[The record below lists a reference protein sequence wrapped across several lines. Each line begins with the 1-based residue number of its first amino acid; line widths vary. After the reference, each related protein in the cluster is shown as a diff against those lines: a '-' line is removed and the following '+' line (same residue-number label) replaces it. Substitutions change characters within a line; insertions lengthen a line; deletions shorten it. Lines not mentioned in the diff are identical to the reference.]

1 MNEMNSVSNNYT
13 ENHKISLTLDP
24 MDAPKVEGLNM
35 ADSLKSDNNLMKSKE
50 EVAAQKLD
58 ESYLNDEERKLVD
71 DFSKQIDIT
80 DTNQVLMYG
89 SGAQRNVS
97 SFSESALERV
107 KTQDLGEIGGLL
119 SNLVVELRGFSI
131 DAEKPKGISGFFR
144 KAGNHMVKLQSMHAA
159 AEVNV
164 DKIADVLQNHQI
176 RLLKDIAM
184 LDKMYDVNLDY
195 FRELTMYILAGKKRL
210 QYVRDNDLV
219 KASQQAKESGRP
231 EDAQR
236 ANDLAAMCTR
246 FEKKMHDLELTR
258 VISMQMAP
266 QIRLIQN
273 NDSMMVEK
281 IQSSLVNTIP
291 LWKNQMVLSIGLS
304 NSQQALEAQ
313 RAVTDV
319 TNELLRHNADVL
331 KQGTVQVARESERAI
346 VDIETLKHTNEQ
358 LISTLDEVIQ
368 IQHEGRQ
375 KRLQAEDEMA
385 RIEGELKTKLLELKK

>member
-1 MNEMNSVSNNYT
+1 MSNEVSNDYLAD
-13 ENHKISLTLDP
+13 HKISLTLDP
-24 MDAPKVEGLNM
+24 NDVPKVEGMDMVN
-35 ADSLKSDNNLMKSKE
+35 SLQSGNELKQSEE

-58 ESYLNDEERKLVD
+58 ESSLTDEEKKLVN

-89 SGAQRNVS
+89 SAAQKNVS
-97 SFSESALERV
+97 AFSENALDRV

-119 SNLVVELRGFSI
+119 SNLVVELRGFSL
-131 DAEKPKGISGFFR
+131 DSEKPKGISGFFR
-144 KAGNHMVKLQSMHAA
+144 KAGNQMARIQSMHAA

-164 DKIADVLQNHQI
+164 DKISDVLQNHQI

-184 LDKMYDVNLDY
+184 LDKMYEVNLEY
-195 FRELTMYILAGKKRL
+195 FRELTMYIIAGKKRL
-210 QYVRDNDLV
+210 VNVRETDLPAAME
-219 KASQQAKESGRP
+219 KAKLSGRP
-231 EDAQR
+231 EDAQA
-236 ANDLAAMCTR
+236 ANDLSAMCTR
-246 FEKKMHDLELTR
+246 FEKKLHDLELTR

-291 LWKNQMVLSIGLS
+291 LWKNQMVLSIGLA
-304 NSQQALEAQ
+304 NSQQALDAQ

-319 TNELLRHNADVL
+319 TNDLLRHNADVL
-331 KQGTVQVARESERAI
+331 RQGTVQVARESERAI
-346 VDIETLKHTNEQ
+346 VDIDTLKHTNEQ

-368 IQHEGRQ
+368 IQNDGRQ
-375 KRLQAEDEMA
+375 KRMAAENEMA

>member
-1 MNEMNSVSNNYT
+1 MNEENNTYMS
-13 ENHKISLTLDP
+13 EHKIALTLEPTDV
-24 MDAPKVEGLNM
+24 PKAQGIEMVNT
-35 ADSLKSDNNLMKSKE
+35 LKTQENLKKSE
-50 EVAAQKLD
+50 EEAVAQKLD
-58 ESYLNDEERKLVD
+58 ESTLTVEERKLVD

-80 DTNQVLMYG
+80 DTNQILMYG
-89 SGAQRNVS
+89 SGAQKNVS
-97 SFSESALERV
+97 AFSENALERV

-119 SNLVVELRGFSI
+119 TNLVVELKGFSL
-131 DAEKPKGISGFFR
+131 DAEKPRGISGFFR
-144 KAGNHMVKLQSMHAA
+144 KAGNQLTRIQSMHAS
-159 AEVNV
+159 AEINV
-164 DKIADVLQNHQI
+164 DKIADVLQGHQI

-184 LDKMYDVNLDY
+184 LDRMYEVNLDY

-210 QYVRDNDLV
+210 NYVRENDLP
-219 KASQQAKESGRP
+219 KAMEKARQSGRP
-231 EDAQR
+231 EDAQS

-246 FEKKMHDLELTR
+246 FEKKLHDLELTR

-291 LWKNQMVLSIGLS
+291 LWKNQMVLSIGLA
-304 NSQQALEAQ
+304 NSQQALDAQ

-319 TNELLRHNADVL
+319 TNDLLRHNADVL
-331 KQGTVQVARESERAI
+331 KQGTIQVARESERAI

-368 IQHEGRQ
+368 IQYDGRQ
-375 KRLQAEDEMA
+375 KRLEAENEMA